1 MLFIW
6 LQMGYICVFLKINYF
21 SFLILIKEINELI
34 NDARNIINRPIFKV
48 LNELLSLIINMYIYN
63 ISAAPLNNIVNL
75 FEIIDLP
82 LILRFYTYFNYSIY
96 I

>member
-21 SFLILIKEINELI
+21 SFLILIREINELI

-48 LNELLSLIINMYIYN
+48 LNELLSFVTNM
-63 ISAAPLNNIVNL
+63 
-75 FEIIDLP
+75 
-82 LILRFYTYFNYSIY
+82 
-96 I
+96 